1 MATIQELI
9 SNLKFILKLLYE
21 EKEALLHNDGNK
33 VAEILENKKI
43 YIENLTQLKGLDIEH
58 NQKVMSLIHE
68 INSLQEIN
76 LLLTKQALS
85 YQEMLIESIAKNI
98 QNRTTTYSQ
107 KGSFN
112 ITDNI
117 NFIDQSV

>member
-58 NQKVMSLIHE
+58 NQKAMSLIHE

>member
-43 YIENLTQLKGLDIEH
+43 YIENLAQLKGLDIEK
-58 NQKVMSLIHE
+58 NQKAMSLIHE

>member
-43 YIENLTQLKGLDIEH
+43 
-58 NQKVMSLIHE
+58 
-68 INSLQEIN
+68 
-76 LLLTKQALS
+76 
-85 YQEMLIESIAKNI
+85 
-98 QNRTTTYSQ
+98 RC
-107 KGSFN
+107 
-112 ITDNI
+112 
-117 NFIDQSV
+117 